1 MIIISRLLLLLT
13 IVMISVSPVYAEDM
27 VKLSL
32 SPECSEKLSSSA
44 NTAIMA
50 QMLNDDNTSSKVLD
64 EEGEKSETLGIDIIK
79 HCDVD
84 FFINNLSNKMLYLV
98 FGDSII
104 TSLKILVPIV
114 TMNSY
119 DDSDFKDITSLSTV
133 IESSHI
139 LISFAKIISYICMFI
154 IAIVY
159 AKHILSL
166 RNGVADKAFVMN
178 NVKIL
183 TGISLLTPL
192 AILGDLSPIQFVSI
206 FLVVLG
212 TILANIM
219 WVLSI
224 FVIEFFVLLES
235 VDAEKDAI
243 SEHLKENVQPT
254 LVNFSD
260 NVIAHMCEIS
270 HVESAF
276 NVVLS
281 NSKSKIELESS
292 DLYNCLIKDDNN
304 LSLLESKYPLSP
316 KRFLN
321 TRFCFSQ
328 EPELRS
334 SYDSGVF
341 CGEFQDKSN
350 TKPDVYTDLNKNK
363 FNEDVS
369 ERLRES
375 AGLLEDSYQNKV
387 RSLAVVS
394 YAVLCAYKNK
404 KAPIS
409 DVKPFECIEQDSN
422 YKYLFDLED
431 VPVTMHSDGRSEQQI
446 NTDAK
451 DALLAAYNAHFVL
464 DILSTYLPVFID
476 VSEEGNTN
484 LSVFTSN
491 LGFSISSGWLG
502 TPSIYISSMNL
513 DIKEENVLK
522 NMENTFDFKLDTASL
537 WVPFD
542 VSVIV
547 DYFAIRR
554 TTSVLKNTLENN
566 FKATYSELLADPT
579 IDGKE
584 EKSGTGVLSYFSLW
598 NILKTDSEEIN
609 NLDDI
614 GHVKSCYKNT
624 SPDISDNSCAYSNIN
639 PLKNIVH
646 QGKQLA
652 GVSSNLLLISAGAS
666 ALTQSLADK
675 EKDDTTTEVNFWSRI
690 NGLSDMLSSIF
701 GVLTAI
707 GIFFGYGLP
716 MIPYVVF
723 SSLVIG
729 WVIQAFKTVLVS
741 QFLVINYFIPSKED
755 DMNEDESKI
764 YKLLINTAL
773 SPFFI
778 IMGAVV
784 SFLLIHVSIGLI
796 NVSFSMVIEFL
807 NSLDGF
813 SNHSFSLTRLFDNMV
828 VYIVYLIMMTALIIK
843 SSLAM
848 YKVPETLRE
857 WFSIDIEK
865 NERMFDSLK
874 DIFRRITFMTAA

>member
-1 MIIISRLLLLLT
+1 M
-13 IVMISVSPVYAEDM
+13 SPVYGEDIT
-27 VKLSL
+27 KLSL
-32 SPECSEKLSSSA
+32 TPECSQQLSSSA
-44 NTAIMA
+44 NAAIMGEF
-50 QMLNDDNTSSKVLD
+50 LNPKNTSEKVLD
-64 EEGEKSETLGIDIIK
+64 EQGEKTETLGIDIIK
-79 HCDVD
+79 YCDKD

-98 FGDSII
+98 FGDSVI

-119 DDSDFKDITSLSTV
+119 DDSDFKDVTELSTV

-139 LISFAKIISYICMFI
+139 LITFAKIISYICMFI

-166 RNGVADKAFVMN
+166 RNGVVDKAFVMN
-178 NVKIL
+178 NIKIL

-192 AILGDLSPIQFVSI
+192 AILGELSFVQFISI
-206 FLVVLG
+206 FLLVLG

-235 VDAEKDAI
+235 VDTEKDAI
-243 SEHLKENVQPT
+243 SEYLKENIQPT

-260 NVIAHMCEIS
+260 NVVAHMCEIS

-292 DLYNCLIKDDNN
+292 DLYACLIKTDND
-304 LSLLESKYPLSP
+304 LTLLENKYPLSP

-328 EPELRS
+328 EPELKS
-334 SYDSGVF
+334 SYDDGVF
-341 CGEFQDKSN
+341 CGEYKDKINSE
-350 TKPDVYTDLNKNK
+350 PDLYTDFDNSK

-369 ERLRES
+369 ERLRDS
-375 AGLLEDSYQNKV
+375 AKLLENEYQDKV
-387 RSLAVVS
+387 RSIAMV
-394 YAVLCAYKNK
+394 AHEVLCSYKNK
-404 KAPIS
+404 KSPVS
-409 DVKPFECIEQDSN
+409 DVKAFECIKQGGN
-422 YKYLFDLED
+422 YNYAFDVDD
-431 VPVTMHSDGRSEQQI
+431 VPITVHSNGNSNEQI
-446 NTDAK
+446 SDNAKGVILDAYSK
-451 DALLAAYNAHFVL
+451 HFEK

-476 VSEEGNTN
+476 ISEEGNTN

-491 LGFSISSGWLG
+491 LSFSITSGWLG
-502 TPSIYISSMNL
+502 TPSIYISSMQL
-513 DIKEENVLK
+513 DINEENVLK
-522 NMENTFDFKLDTASL
+522 NMEDTFDFKLDALSL
-537 WVPFD
+537 WVPLDF
-542 VSVIV
+542 SIV
-547 DYFAIRR
+547 TDYFAIDK
-554 TTSVLKNTLENN
+554 TISILKSTLENK
-566 FKATYSELLADPT
+566 FKNTYADILADPT
-579 IDGKE
+579 ITGKE

-598 NILKTDSEEIN
+598 NILKTDAEDIN
-609 NLDDI
+609 SLDDV
-614 GHVKSCYKNT
+614 GHIKSCYKNT

-639 PLKNIVH
+639 PLKNIVS
-646 QGKQLA
+646 QGKDLA
-652 GVSSNLLLISAGAS
+652 SVSSNLLLLSAGAS
-666 ALTQSLADK
+666 ALTQSKADK
-675 EKDDTTTEVNFWSRI
+675 EKDDTTSEVNFWSRI
-690 NGLSDMLSSIF
+690 NGLSEMLSSIF

-716 MIPYVVF
+716 MIPYVIF
-723 SSLVIG
+723 ASLVIG
-729 WVIQAFKTVLVS
+729 WMIQSFKTVLVS

-813 SNHSFSLTRLFDNMV
+813 SNHSFSLTRLFDNMI

-874 DIFRRITFMTAA
+874 DIFRRITFMTAT